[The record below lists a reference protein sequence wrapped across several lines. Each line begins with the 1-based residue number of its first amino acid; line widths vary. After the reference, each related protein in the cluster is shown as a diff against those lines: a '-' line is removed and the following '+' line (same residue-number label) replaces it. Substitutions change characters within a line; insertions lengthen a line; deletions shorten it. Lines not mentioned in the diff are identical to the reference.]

1 MCNTKNLTGFI
12 SELCVSRC
20 FLLVALL
27 FVLTGCASQHSEEM
41 VTNLPPLSVE
51 ATDTNKDGNIDK
63 AEFNTRLETLFDDRD
78 INADGQISADEMPN
92 INLDAFYKAD
102 QDSNRT
108 LSEREYRLLREMD
121 FRRLDVDD
129 DEVLFPHEIF
139 KW

>member
-1 MCNTKNLTGFI
+1 MRNTKNLTRVVAER
-12 SELCVSRC
+12 SVSRC
-20 FLLVALL
+20 FILVALL
-27 FVLTGCASQHSEEM
+27 FVLTGCASQYSEEM

-63 AEFNTRLETLFDDRD
+63 AEFNTRLETLFDNRD
-78 INADGQISADEMPN
+78 INADGQISTDEMPN
-92 INLDAFYKAD
+92 MNLDAFYKAD

-121 FRRLDVDD
+121 FRRLDVND